1 MERKLIA
8 IDLDGTTLNNES
20 KISSYTKEVLQKA
33 AQAGHIVSIVTGR
46 PNRIS
51 ENFYDELNIP
61 TPMINFNGAL
71 GHIPHKNWDK
81 EYIETFS
88 KDIALDLVAEKEKLG
103 IKIVAAESKN
113 YALADQPNNI
123 IPDFSLRL

>member
-88 KDIALDLVAEKEKLG
+88 KDIALDYIRSPHWRASAPTDG
-103 IKIVAAESKN
+103 APAARAASHQTN
-113 YALADQPNNI
+113 RPSGSPTLT
-123 IPDFSLRL
+123 